1 MASKATYTR
10 EKVEIVELLKANP
23 EGLTLSEIGAALN
36 RKVAAGTLTGLVKA
50 GFVEPVGVKKV
61 ETKSV
66 SKRTVYRFVTAD
78 VLKNADGKDYAYTDS
93 AKAILAAAAEVE
105 GGLFTLAD
113 LSAAM
118 NMKLSSGHINHL
130 VKKGNIAKTDEV
142 VKNES
147 VGSREVNLYC
157 FVADIPADSIVG

>member
-23 EGLTLSEIGAALN
+23 EGLTLSEISAALN
-36 RKVAAGTLTGLVKA
+36 REVAAGTLTGLSKA

-78 VLKNADGKDYAYTDS
+78 VLKNADGKDYAYTDT
-93 AKAILAAAAEVE
+93 AKAILAAASEVE

-130 VKKGNIAKTDEV
+130 VKKGNIENTKEI
-142 VKNES
+142 VKNEGA
-147 VGSREVNLYC
+147 GSREVNLYC